1 MKSNH
6 RSIESGLNVS
16 RHTARAGEMRAALAS
31 PTAREDARAT
41 ASMRGIESVESGGAS
56 ERWGE
61 DGGLGAS
68 GEGGG
73 RRDDD
78 PPGFERISISSRARG
93 GRGRR
98 GVDARGGGVERD

>member
-1 MKSNH
+1 MKSKH

-16 RHTARAGEMRAALAS
+16 RHTALAGEMRAALAS
-31 PTAREDARAT
+31 PTAREDARAM

-61 DGGLGAS
+61 DGGTRR
-68 GEGGG
+68 ERGGG
-73 RRDDD
+73 RTEGRR
-78 PPGFERISISSRARG
+78 PSRFERISISSRARG
-93 GRGRR
+93 GWERR